1 MMTVHLSI
9 VAAVE
14 AHTPFVVWFRPFS
27 ASISANCGRGSNLER
42 SQHRMRDRQW
52 RATSSAGQRARGPSG
67 GAVPPTCVP
76 KTRFRRVDFPLLW
89 GPMIAT
95 IP

>member
-1 MMTVHLSI
+1 MLMRTTSAIASESSAVFFSNAVSSSPRSRPSLPSQSMMTVHLSI

-27 ASISANCGRGSNLER
+27 ASISANC
-42 SQHRMRDRQW
+42 
-52 RATSSAGQRARGPSG
+52 
-67 GAVPPTCVP
+67 VP